1 MSISDPIGDMLA
13 RIKNAIA
20 VGKKSVE
27 VPFSKIKRDIAKVLV
42 EKGYLEN
49 VEKVKSNLILHISFK
64 DGRPV
69 LTGAKRVSKPGLRV
83 YTKYKDIPIVKE
95 GFGISILSTSKGVMS
110 GDEARKLKLGGEIL
124 CFIW

>member
-27 VPFSKIKRDIAKVLV
+27 VPFSKIKRDVAKVLV